1 MWYGEII
8 SLHSGR
14 NFEEQKSEDDRIN
27 RTFSWFEDG
36 TEWRHPLWCAASMY
50 LQTPTNSTCMN
61 SFYGTCYFVQMETTL
76 SIVHPCK
83 HN

>member
-27 RTFSWFEDG
+27 RTFSWFEHG
-36 TEWRHPLWCAASMY
+36 TVWRHPLW
-50 LQTPTNSTCMN
+50 
-61 SFYGTCYFVQMETTL
+61 
-76 SIVHPCK
+76 
-83 HN
+83 